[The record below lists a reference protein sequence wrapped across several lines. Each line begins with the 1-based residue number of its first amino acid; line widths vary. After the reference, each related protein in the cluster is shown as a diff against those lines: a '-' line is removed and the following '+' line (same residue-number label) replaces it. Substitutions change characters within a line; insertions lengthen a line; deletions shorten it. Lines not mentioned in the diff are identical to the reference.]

1 MGHSWGI
8 CIKGVCDFLML
19 YFLFFVSDY
28 VKTKPPSLKK
38 EKEIMDNYKKN
49 DKATF

>member
-1 MGHSWGI
+1 
-8 CIKGVCDFLML
+8 ML
-19 YFLFFVSDY
+19 YFLFFVSNY

-38 EKEIMDNYKKN
+38 EKEIMGNYKKN